1 MAQDKTLSDATPPR
15 RRKPAPF
22 INQKRSEDRVP
33 NAAIDLPGTYQDA
46 ASAAKAQFTLG
57 AGTYRVVQ
65 VKTPW
70 RTLKAVRQPVLL
82 VVDDGAPEPAEE
94 ATPE

>member
-1 MAQDKTLSDATPPR
+1 MPKPEKLSDATPPR
-15 RRKPAPF
+15 KRKPAPF
-22 INQKRSEDRVP
+22 INQAKLASGGVVDV
-33 NAAIDLPGTYQDA
+33 AQTYPDA
-46 ASAAKAQFTLG
+46 ASAAKGQFTLG

-65 VKTPW
+65 VKTDW
-70 RTLKAVRQPVLL
+70 RTLKAIPQPVLF